1 MSIIDQVAELR
12 AELASSILSRR
23 ERAQLAAELRE
34 ALAALRRE
42 TIAGE
47 EPVSDRLAA

>member
-12 AELASSILSRR
+12 AELAGSILNRR
-23 ERAQLAAELRE
+23 ERAQLEAELRE

-42 TIAGE
+42 TGAGDQ
-47 EPVSDRLAA
+47 PVSNRLAA